1 MQKIMREK
9 PRDITIETLTTPKG
23 DIPTVKG
30 LETVMN
36 STLSSFHED
45 IKILEAKIEK
55 VASTIE
61 GQSELISNL
70 GRSMSELIVSLG
82 KLDRRI
88 ELNRSTEANTRI
100 VGAIDLLSLKEEIS
114 SILTKIENLLPAT
127 TE

>member
-1 MQKIMREK
+1 MREK

-23 DIPTVKG
+23 
-30 LETVMN
+30 
-36 STLSSFHED
+36 
-45 IKILEAKIEK
+45 ILEAKIEK

-114 SILTKIENLLPAT
+114 SILTKIENILPDT

>member
-1 MQKIMREK
+1 MREK
-9 PRDITIETLTTPKG
+9 PRDVTIETLTTPKG
-23 DIPTVKG
+23 DVPTVKG
-30 LETVMN
+30 LENVIN

-55 VASTIE
+55 VTSNIE

-88 ELNRSTEANTRI
+88 ELNRSTEAKTRI

-114 SILTKIENLLPAT
+114 SILTKIENLLPAN

>member
-1 MQKIMREK
+1 MREK

-88 ELNRSTEANTRI
+88 ALNRSTEANTRI

-114 SILTKIENLLPAT
+114 SILTKIENLLPDT

>member
-1 MQKIMREK
+1 MREK

-45 IKILEAKIEK
+45 IKILETKIEK
-55 VASTIE
+55 VTSNIE

-70 GRSMSELIVSLG
+70 GMSMSELIVSLG

-114 SILTKIENLLPAT
+114 SILTKLENLLPAS

>member
-1 MQKIMREK
+1 MREK

-88 ELNRSTEANTRI
+88 ELNRSTDANTRI
-100 VGAIDLLSLKEEIS
+100 VGAIDLLSLKAEIS

>member
-1 MQKIMREK
+1 MREK

-114 SILTKIENLLPAT
+114 SILTKIENILPDT

>member
-1 MQKIMREK
+1 MREK

-30 LETVMN
+30 LETVIN

-88 ELNRSTEANTRI
+88 ELNRSTGANTRI

>member
-1 MQKIMREK
+1 MREK

-88 ELNRSTEANTRI
+88 ALNRSTEANTRI

-114 SILTKIENLLPAT
+114 SILTKLENLLPAS

>member
-1 MQKIMREK
+1 MREK

-45 IKILEAKIEK
+45 IKILEVKIEK
-55 VASTIE
+55 VAFSIE

-88 ELNRSTEANTRI
+88 ELNRSTETNTRI
-100 VGAIDLLSLKEEIS
+100 AGSIDLLSLKEEIS

>member
-1 MQKIMREK
+1 MREK

-100 VGAIDLLSLKEEIS
+100 IGSIDLLSLKEEIS
-114 SILTKIENLLPAT
+114 SILTKIENLLPAIK
-127 TE
+127 E

>member
-1 MQKIMREK
+1 
-9 PRDITIETLTTPKG
+9 
-23 DIPTVKG
+23 
-30 LETVMN
+30 MN

-114 SILTKIENLLPAT
+114 SILTKIENILPDT

>member
-1 MQKIMREK
+1 MREK

-55 VASTIE
+55 VAATIE

>member
-1 MQKIMREK
+1 MKEK

-23 DIPTVKG
+23 EVPTVKG
-30 LETVMN
+30 LETVIN
-36 STLSSFHED
+36 STLSNFHED
-45 IKILEAKIEK
+45 IKILEDKIDK
-55 VASTIE
+55 ISSTII

-70 GRSMSELIVSLG
+70 GRRLSELIVSLG

-114 SILTKIENLLPAT
+114 SILSKIEDLLPAT
-127 TE
+127 KE

>member
-1 MQKIMREK
+1 MREK

-127 TE
+127 ME

>member
-1 MQKIMREK
+1 MREK

-114 SILTKIENLLPAT
+114 SILTKIENLLPVT
-127 TE
+127 ME